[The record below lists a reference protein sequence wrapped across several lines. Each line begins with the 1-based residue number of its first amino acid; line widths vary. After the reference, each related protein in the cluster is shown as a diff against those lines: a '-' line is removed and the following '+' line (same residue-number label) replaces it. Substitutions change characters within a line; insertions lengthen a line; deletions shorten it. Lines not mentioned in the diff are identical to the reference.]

1 MRFLHTFLILFLA
14 FSSIAQEREGT
25 REREVN
31 QEGLNQRTILDDTTK
46 IIYGMKTTSFISKE
60 NFLLS
65 DTLFLTLDS
74 TLNNIYDISIPEK
87 NQFKYQN
94 LGNLGSPVRNIFYD
108 IPNSFSLQSGLSS
121 LQSYI
126 DEISTSKF
134 YDTKSP
140 FIDLGLYF
148 GGLGRSKVDFEFSRN
163 VNKNWNLTLAINRIS
178 SDKQIGAIKN
188 KGDKNIKSSSL
199 KFNIFHKSNNKKI
212 SHFTDIITLNHNILG
227 TGGVDLIVDSLPIDF
242 FLYKDFEVRLTE
254 VESIYKNLKLET
266 YTDYKLSNEFKFYN
280 QTKYKKEYYGYED
293 LNLSLNFNFY
303 DSFSNNIATQD
314 SFKIK
319 NISNRIGIKGNSK
332 LFNYDIYGNFGYI
345 KYHVNAL
352 ENSFSEIYVGGLLKY
367 KNPNFDVVSN
377 FEIKKS
383 SDYRLKV
390 DLKSKI
396 FEASYLSALYEPKIF
411 ERIYLGNHYSWENN
425 FNSSFV
431 NNLNAKINLENRFI
445 TFSPS
450 INLYTIKNHIYFVG
464 DNHLQADQVISFNQF
479 IVDLKLKL
487 LKNKINFDNKFTYN
501 ISSNTAR
508 GILNFPRQ
516 TLYSKLYYNGIWFN
530 NTIPVQ
536 LGTIISYRSEFYGDA
551 YDPITQNFYVQ
562 NEFMLERYLRFDLF
576 FTMQVNNLRIFLK
589 MNHFN
594 QFDSFDGY
602 FVTPYYPA
610 QKKVLDLGVRWY
622 FFN

>member
-1 MRFLHTFLILFLA
+1 MRLLYTFLISILA

-94 LGNLGSPVRNIFYD
+94 LGNLGSPVRNIFYET
-108 IPNSFSLQSGLSS
+108 PNSFSLQSGLSS
-121 LQSYI
+121 LQPYI
-126 DEISTSKF
+126 DDNSTSKF

-140 FIDLGLYF
+140 FIDLGLFF

-188 KGDKNIKSSSL
+188 KGDKNIKSSSF

-212 SHFTDIITLNHNILG
+212 SHFTDIISLNHNILG

-254 VESIYKNLKLET
+254 VENVYKNLKLET
-266 YTDYKLSNEFKFYN
+266 YTDYKLSNELKFYN
-280 QTKYKKEYYGYED
+280 QTKYRNEYYGYED
-293 LNLSLNFNFY
+293 KNLSLNFNFY
-303 DSFSNNIATQD
+303 DSFSDNIATQD

-319 NISNRIGIKGNSK
+319 NVSNRIGIKGNSK
-332 LFNYDIYGNFGYI
+332 LFNYDIYGNFGYF

-367 KNPNFDVVSN
+367 KNPSFDVVSN

-450 INLYTIKNHIYFVG
+450 INFYTIKDHIYFVG
-464 DNHLQADQVISFNQF
+464 DNHLQADQVITFNQF

-487 LKNKINFDNKFTYN
+487 LNNKINFDNKFTYN
-501 ISSNTAR
+501 LSSNSAN
-508 GILNFPRQ
+508 GILNFPKQ

>member
-1 MRFLHTFLILFLA
+1 MRLLHIFLILFLA

-199 KFNIFHKSNNKKI
+199 KFNVFHKSNNKKI

-501 ISSNTAR
+501 ISSNSAR

>member
-199 KFNIFHKSNNKKI
+199 KFNVFHKSNNKKI

-367 KNPNFDVVSN
+367 KNPNFDIVSN

-450 INLYTIKNHIYFVG
+450 INFYTIKNHIYFVG

-501 ISSNTAR
+501 ISSNSAR
-508 GILNFPRQ
+508 GILNFPKQ

>member
-1 MRFLHTFLILFLA
+1 M
-14 FSSIAQEREGT
+14 
-25 REREVN
+25 
-31 QEGLNQRTILDDTTK
+31 
-46 IIYGMKTTSFISKE
+46 
-60 NFLLS
+60 
-65 DTLFLTLDS
+65 
-74 TLNNIYDISIPEK
+74 
-87 NQFKYQN
+87 
-94 LGNLGSPVRNIFYD
+94 
-108 IPNSFSLQSGLSS
+108 
-121 LQSYI
+121 
-126 DEISTSKF
+126 
-134 YDTKSP
+134 
-140 FIDLGLYF
+140 
-148 GGLGRSKVDFEFSRN
+148 
-163 VNKNWNLTLAINRIS
+163 
-178 SDKQIGAIKN
+178 
-188 KGDKNIKSSSL
+188 
-199 KFNIFHKSNNKKI
+199 
-212 SHFTDIITLNHNILG
+212 
-227 TGGVDLIVDSLPIDF
+227 
-242 FLYKDFEVRLTE
+242 
-254 VESIYKNLKLET
+254 ET
-266 YTDYKLSNEFKFYN
+266 YTDYKLSNELKFYN
-280 QTKYKKEYYGYED
+280 HTKYRKEFYGYED
-293 LNLSLNFNFY
+293 MNLSLNFNFY
-303 DSFSNNIATQD
+303 DSFSDNIATQD

-319 NISNRIGIKGNSK
+319 NVSNRIGIKGNSK
-332 LFNYDIYGNFGYI
+332 LFNYDIYGNFGYL

-352 ENSFSEIYVGGLLKY
+352 ENSFSEIYVGGLLQY
-367 KNPNFDVVSN
+367 KNPSFDVVSN

-450 INLYTIKNHIYFVG
+450 INFYTIKDHIYFVG
-464 DNHLQADQVISFNQF
+464 DNHLQADQVITFNQF
-479 IVDLKLKL
+479 IVNLKLKL
-487 LKNKINFDNKFTYN
+487 LNNKINFDNMFTYN
-501 ISSNTAR
+501 LSSNSAN
-508 GILNFPRQ
+508 GILNFPKQ

-551 YDPITQNFYVQ
+551 YDPITQKFYVQ

>member
-1 MRFLHTFLILFLA
+1 MRLLHTFLISILA
-14 FSSIAQEREGT
+14 FSSVAQEREGT
-25 REREVN
+25 REKEVN
-31 QEGLNQRTILDDTTK
+31 QERLNQRTILDDTTK

-60 NFLLS
+60 KFLLS
-65 DTLFLTLDS
+65 DTLFLILDS
-74 TLNNIYDISIPEK
+74 TLNDIYDISIPEK

-94 LGNLGSPVRNIFYD
+94 LGNLGSPVRNIFYET
-108 IPNSFSLQSGLSS
+108 PNSFSLQSGLSS
-121 LQSYI
+121 LQPYI

-140 FIDLGLYF
+140 FIDLGLFF

-212 SHFTDIITLNHNILG
+212 SHFTDIISLNHNILG

-254 VESIYKNLKLET
+254 VENIYKNLKLET
-266 YTDYKLSNEFKFYN
+266 YTDYKLSNELKFYN
-280 QTKYKKEYYGYED
+280 HTKYRKEYYGYED
-293 LNLSLNFNFY
+293 MNLSLNFNFY
-303 DSFSNNIATQD
+303 DSFLDNIATQD

-319 NISNRIGIKGNSK
+319 NVSNRIGIKGNSK
-332 LFNYDIYGNFGYI
+332 LFNYDIYGNFGYF

-367 KNPNFDVVSN
+367 KNPSFDVVSN

-450 INLYTIKNHIYFVG
+450 INFYTIKDHIYFVG
-464 DNHLQADQVISFNQF
+464 DNHLQADQVITFNQF

-487 LKNKINFDNKFTYN
+487 LNNKINFDNKFTYN
-501 ISSNTAR
+501 LSSNSAN
-508 GILNFPRQ
+508 GILNFPKQ

>member
-1 MRFLHTFLILFLA
+1 MRLLHTFLILFLA

-332 LFNYDIYGNFGYI
+332 LFNYDIYGNFGYV

-501 ISSNTAR
+501 ISSNSAR

>member
-332 LFNYDIYGNFGYI
+332 LFNYDIYGNFGYV

-501 ISSNTAR
+501 ISSNSAR

>member
-1 MRFLHTFLILFLA
+1 MRLLHTFLILFLA

-266 YTDYKLSNEFKFYN
+266 YTDYKLSNEFKFYS

-367 KNPNFDVVSN
+367 KNPNFDIVSN

-431 NNLNAKINLENRFI
+431 NNLNAKINLKNRFI

-501 ISSNTAR
+501 ISSNSAR

>member
-1 MRFLHTFLILFLA
+1 MRLLHTFLILFLA

-31 QEGLNQRTILDDTTK
+31 KEGLNQRTILDDTTK

-199 KFNIFHKSNNKKI
+199 KFNVFHKSNNKKI
-212 SHFTDIITLNHNILG
+212 SHFTDIITHNHNILG

-266 YTDYKLSNEFKFYN
+266 YTDYKLSNEFKFYS

-332 LFNYDIYGNFGYI
+332 LFNYDIYGNFGYV

-431 NNLNAKINLENRFI
+431 NNLYAKINLENRFI

-450 INLYTIKNHIYFVG
+450 INFYTIKNHIYFVG

-501 ISSNTAR
+501 ISSNSAR
-508 GILNFPRQ
+508 GILNFPKQ

>member
-367 KNPNFDVVSN
+367 KNPNFDIVSN

-501 ISSNTAR
+501 ISSNSAR

>member
-501 ISSNTAR
+501 ISSNSAR
-508 GILNFPRQ
+508 GILNFPKQ

>member
-1 MRFLHTFLILFLA
+1 MRLLYTFLISIFA
-14 FSSIAQEREGT
+14 FSSIAQERDGI
-25 REREVN
+25 REKEVN
-31 QEGLNQRTILDDTTK
+31 QERLNQRTLLDDTTK

-65 DTLFLTLDS
+65 DTIFLILDS
-74 TLNNIYDISIPEK
+74 TLNDIYDISIPEK

-94 LGNLGSPVRNIFYD
+94 LGNLGSPIKNIFYET
-108 IPNSFSLQSGLSS
+108 PNSFSLQSGLSS
-121 LQSYI
+121 LQPYI

-134 YDTKSP
+134 CDTKSP

-163 VNKNWNLTLAINRIS
+163 LNKNWNLTLAINRIS

-199 KFNIFHKSNNKKI
+199 RFNIFHKSKNKKI
-212 SHFTDIITLNHNILG
+212 SHFTDIISLNHNTLG

-254 VESIYKNLKLET
+254 VENIYKNLKLET
-266 YTDYKLSNEFKFYN
+266 YTDYKLSNELKFYN
-280 QTKYKKEYYGYED
+280 HSKYRKEYYGYED
-293 LNLSLNFNFY
+293 MNLSLNFNFY

-332 LFNYDIYGNFGYI
+332 LFNYDIYGNFGYF

-367 KNPNFDVVSN
+367 KNPSFDVVSN

-390 DLKSKI
+390 DIKSKI

-450 INLYTIKNHIYFVG
+450 INFYTIKNHIYFIG
-464 DNHLQADQVISFNQF
+464 DNHLQADQIISFNQF

-487 LKNKINFDNKFTYN
+487 LNNKINFDNKFTYN
-501 ISSNTAR
+501 MSSNSAR
-508 GILNFPRQ
+508 GILNFPKQ
-516 TLYSKLYYNGIWFN
+516 TLYSKLYYNGTWFN

-536 LGTIISYRSEFYGDA
+536 LGTIISYRSEYYGEA

>member
-1 MRFLHTFLILFLA
+1 MRLLHTFLILFLA

-31 QEGLNQRTILDDTTK
+31 KEGLNQRTILDDTTK

-501 ISSNTAR
+501 ISSNSAR

>member
-431 NNLNAKINLENRFI
+431 NNLYAKINLENRFI

-501 ISSNTAR
+501 ISSNSAR
-508 GILNFPRQ
+508 GILNFPKQ

>member
-266 YTDYKLSNEFKFYN
+266 YTDYKLSNEFKFYS

-367 KNPNFDVVSN
+367 KNPNFDIVSN

-501 ISSNTAR
+501 ISSNSAR
-508 GILNFPRQ
+508 GILNFPKQ

>member
-367 KNPNFDVVSN
+367 KNPNFDIVSN

-501 ISSNTAR
+501 ISSNSAR
-508 GILNFPRQ
+508 GILNFPKQ